1 MHSSAITSSKLV
13 LGADKVDWVEPT
25 VVVLCVAPP
34 DETGGLP
41 LTHYE
46 LRIQP
51 GPTDRFHGPFAYL
64 SGRRFIQ
71 LPDLMP
77 NHFYRFALSAVTS
90 AGRGPNTYIEVTTRK
105 VSVPKLKL
113 IATDTDVTS
122 SDYLVRWIL
131 ESDGG
136 SPVIMYKIKI
146 RPVKTNW
153 AGGRLL

>member
-1 MHSSAITSSKLV
+1 MEGERILVSHQRGSKSTTFDTVV
-13 LGADKVDWVEPT
+13 LDLRFHIFQVEPT

-64 SGRRFIQ
+64 SGRRFIH

-90 AGRGPNTYIEVTTRK
+90 AGRGPNTYIEVSIANSNRCPFIFKFSINAIILSLYWRK
-105 VSVPKLKL
+105 LFL
-113 IATDTDVTS
+113 
-122 SDYLVRWIL
+122 SDF
-131 ESDGG
+131 E
-136 SPVIMYKIKI
+136 
-146 RPVKTNW
+146 
-153 AGGRLL
+153 AHA